1 MGEDKHRAPIRTAP
15 MGADRSMKH
24 NDIPAG
30 LNIPAGNRS
39 IGQQRR
45 ACSSCMTIREFEQCL

>member
-1 MGEDKHRAPIRTAP
+1 MGEDKHRVPMRAAP
-15 MGADRSMKH
+15 MGASRPMKH

-30 LNIPAGNRS
+30 LNIPAGCRS

-45 ACSSCMTIREFEQCL
+45 ACSSCKTIREFEQCL